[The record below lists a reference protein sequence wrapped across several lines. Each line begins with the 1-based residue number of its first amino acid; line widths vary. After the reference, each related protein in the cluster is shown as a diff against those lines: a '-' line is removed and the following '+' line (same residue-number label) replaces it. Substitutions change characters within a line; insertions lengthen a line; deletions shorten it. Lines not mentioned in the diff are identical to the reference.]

1 MRNRTRQP
9 DTPFQRVGR
18 HSVSVPNNSASFY
31 SHDDGDSDEE
41 NWGRRRAPR
50 VGSSRAHMSDS
61 RASIMSDMSRAPHVS
76 DSRTSMLQKYS
87 RVMGSARARKDVS
100 FSSKLCVL

>member
-1 MRNRTRQP
+1 MGNRTGQP
-9 DTPFQRVGR
+9 DTPFQRLGT
-18 HSVSVPNNSASFY
+18 HSVSKPNNSSSFY

-50 VGSSRAHMSDS
+50 VGSNRAHMSGS
-61 RASIMSDMSRAPHVS
+61 RASIMSDISRAPHVS
-76 DSRTSMLQKYS
+76 DSRASMLQKYT
-87 RVMGSARARKDVS
+87 RTMGSARARNDVS

>member
-1 MRNRTRQP
+1 MRNRTGQP
-9 DTPFQRVGR
+9 DTPFQRLGR

-31 SHDDGDSDEE
+31 SHDDG
-41 NWGRRRAPR
+41 
-50 VGSSRAHMSDS
+50 
-61 RASIMSDMSRAPHVS
+61 